1 MRRRM
6 LRGFRHTLFLLLQ
19 VGVVISAGIALLI
32 WPAAWRAIAV
42 CVVGALLASMICER
56 VARRYLRKTLGRL
69 RRVADDL
76 GRGRQPNAIEAQPGD
91 DFYKLV
97 SAINLVATRL
107 SEASQEEQ
115 RLQDALRRRERLAFL
130 GELAA
135 TVAHEVNNP
144 LDGIQNCSRILR
156 RSLDDPQRA
165 QQMLDLI
172 DSGLGRIE
180 LIVRRLLTLAREHV
194 IRPVE
199 ARICDVVEAALA
211 ASDTKF
217 EDRGIRITRRY
228 ELSDDRASVDPQLL
242 EQVFVNVMLNAVDS
256 MPDGGELA
264 IVVRGEQRGAAAADS
279 GVGRYGSDDHTGA
292 DCDALCVDIADSGS
306 GIAPEVLPH
315 IFEPFYTTKA
325 GGRGTGLG
333 LAIAARIVDA
343 HDGTIAVSARVGGGT
358 VFSIRLPAMRTPGAR
373 RSPAQTAA
381 ASPSRLA
388 ARS

>member
-1 MRRRM
+1 M

-19 VGVVISAGIALLI
+19 VGVVVSGGGALLI
-32 WPAAWRAIAV
+32 WPETWRAIAV
-42 CVVGALLASMICER
+42 CVIGALVASLFCER
-56 VARRYLRKTLGRL
+56 IASRYLRKSFGRL

-76 GRGRQPNAIEAQPGD
+76 GRGRQPTALEAHPGD

-107 SEASQEEQ
+107 AEANQEER
-115 RLQDALRRRERLAFL
+115 RLQEELRRRERLAFL

-135 TVAHEVNNP
+135 SVAHEINNP

-165 QQMLDLI
+165 PQMLDLI
-172 DSGLGRIE
+172 DSGLERID

-199 ARICDVVEAALA
+199 ARISDVVEAALA
-211 ASDTKF
+211 ATGTKF
-217 EDRGIRITRRY
+217 EDRGIRVKRCYQTS
-228 ELSDDRASVDPQLL
+228 EDRISVDPQLL

-256 MPDGGELA
+256 MPEGGELT
-264 IVVRGEQRGAAAADS
+264 IVIRGEERGLKPE
-279 GVGRYGSDDHTGA
+279 TGA
-292 DCDALCVDIADSGS
+292 DGCRAFCVEISDTGP
-306 GIAPEVLPH
+306 GIAPDVLPH

-343 HDGTIAVSARVGGGT
+343 HNGT
-358 VFSIRLPAMRTPGAR
+358 ME
-373 RSPAQTAA
+373 A
-381 ASPSRLA
+381 ASHDGAGAAFTIRIPAIRSRAGQPPTRQAATPSSPVPSA
-388 ARS
+388 G

>member
-1 MRRRM
+1 M

-19 VGVVISAGIALLI
+19 IGVVVSAVVALLA
-32 WPAAWRAIAV
+32 WPTAWRPIAV
-42 CVVGALLASMICER
+42 CVIGALVASLVCER
-56 VARRYLRKTLGRL
+56 IASRYLRRTLGGL
-69 RRVADDL
+69 RRAADDL
-76 GRGRQPNAIEAQPGD
+76 GRGRQPTALEAQPGD

-107 SEASQEEQ
+107 AEASKEEQ
-115 RLQDALRRRERLAFL
+115 RLHEELRRRERLAFL

-156 RSLDDPQRA
+156 RSLEDPSRA
-165 QQMLDLI
+165 TQMLDLI
-172 DSGLGRIE
+172 DDGLERID

-199 ARICDVVEAALA
+199 ARMRDVVEAALA
-211 ASDTKF
+211 ASGAKF
-217 EDRGIRITRRY
+217 EDRGIRVNRQY

-242 EQVFVNVMLNAVDS
+242 EQVFVNLMLNAVDS
-256 MPDGGELA
+256 MPDGGELTIA
-264 IVVRGEQRGAAAADS
+264 IRGEPGGAKPERS
-279 GVGRYGSDDHTGA
+279 GGDREAV
-292 DCDALCVDIADSGS
+292 CVEIADTGS
-306 GIAPEVLPH
+306 GIAPDILPH

-343 HDGTIAVSARVGGGT
+343 HDGTMNVASCEGDGT
-358 VFSIRLPAMRTPGAR
+358 VFSIRIPALRTAGARTQGQPAGGAQPASVTPGW
-373 RSPAQTAA
+373 
-381 ASPSRLA
+381 
-388 ARS
+388 